1 MKLEQEIVIAAKSG
15 LAFPLNQ
22 HQVLRV
28 IDLAGKQVADLIAYQ
43 QDLTEKLS
51 TGVTIEQNGS
61 LKIEKGNHLFSN
73 QYNQMLTVIEDTV
86 GKHDLLFPACSP
98 AMYKAQYKFNEYH
111 PSCSVNLEKAVT
123 KYGVKE
129 EIPTPF
135 NIFMN
140 TNTAANG
147 KITVDESL
155 SKAGD
160 FIELRAEM
168 DLIIAIS
175 ACPVEESKCN
185 GYQCTPIK
193 VQVYS

>member
-1 MKLEQEIVIAAKSG
+1 MKLEQEIVIGAKNG

-43 QDLTEKLS
+43 QDLKKLS
-51 TGVTIEQNGS
+51 TGVTIDQNSS
-61 LKIEKGNHLFSN
+61 LKIEKGNSLFSN
-73 QYNQMLTVIEDTV
+73 YYDKMLTVIEDTV

-98 AMYKAQYKFNEYH
+98 AMYKAQYKINEYH
-111 PSCSVNLEKAVT
+111 PSCSGNLGKAVK

-147 KITVDESL
+147 KITVDEPL

-168 DLIIAIS
+168 NVIIAIS
-175 ACPVEESKCN
+175 ACPVEESQCN

-193 VQVYS
+193 VQIYS